1 MIRKSMFINLGF
13 FFFILRL
20 DLVTQT
26 SLCMGGC
33 PSERLSFASPPM
45 YWDCRLV
52 PLCPTLFFCHF
63 VLLFVFFLKTPRSC
77 RLATLAGLVLG
88 MQPRPALN
96 SWQSSCLSLVSA
108 DITSVDHHIS
118 CAFLVI

>member
-1 MIRKSMFINLGF
+1 MFINLGF

-26 SLCMGGC
+26 SLSMGGC

-45 YWDCRLV
+45 YWDYRLV

-63 VLLFVFFLKTPRSC
+63 VLLFVFFFFEDTK
-77 RLATLAGLVLG
+77 VL
-88 MQPRPALN
+88 PFSN
-96 SWQSSCLSLVSA
+96 SSWSG
-108 DITSVDHHIS
+108 T
-118 CAFLVI
+118 